1 MLQVKIV
8 PVTAF
13 AQNCSLVWDSET
25 KEAVLIDAGGDAA
38 VLKKEVEALGLK
50 VKALWLTHGHLDHA
64 GAVGE
69 LAKEWSVPVVGPH
82 KEDQFWLDMIQE
94 VSARYGFPIPQPVK
108 VDQWLEG
115 GEVLKLGED
124 EFEVRFAPGHTPGH
138 VMFYNKN
145 HGLLWTGDVLFKGSI
160 GRTDFPRGNHE
171 QLIESIQREC
181 FSLPDQTQFISG
193 HGPMSTIGY
202 EKNLTRLS
210 QVKRVNPH
218 NHLHADYPCFVEEH
232 LG

>member
-13 AQNCSLVWDSET
+13 QQNCSNLWDSET
-25 KEAVLIDAGGDAA
+25 KDAILIDAGGDAA
-38 VLKKEVEALGLK
+38 VLKKEIEALGLH

-69 LAKEWSVPVVGPH
+69 LVDTWKVPVIGPH

-94 VSARYGFPIPQPVK
+94 VSERYGFPIPQPVK

-138 VMFYNKN
+138 VMFYNAK

-160 GRTDFPRGNHE
+160 GRTDFPKGNHQ
-171 QLIESIQREC
+171 QLLDSIQREC
-181 FSLPDQTQFISG
+181 FSLPDDTQFISG

-202 EKNLTRLS
+202 EK
-210 QVKRVNPH
+210 QFNP
-218 NHLHADYPCFVEEH
+218 FVASKA
-232 LG
+232 G

>member
-50 VKALWLTHGHLDHA
+50 AKALWLTHGHLDHA

-69 LAKEWSVPVVGPH
+69 LAKEWSVPVIGPH

-138 VMFYNKN
+138 VVFYNKN

-160 GRTDFPRGNHE
+160 GKLSLGSKPCCFCIAKNFSRVRSIAYNVCCGCCPLKSKACLPLPAPISTQIGVFSIGVKSRGAC
-171 QLIESIQREC
+171 IRC
-181 FSLPDQTQFISG
+181 
-193 HGPMSTIGY
+193 
-202 EKNLTRLS
+202 
-210 QVKRVNPH
+210 
-218 NHLHADYPCFVEEH
+218 A
-232 LG
+232 

>member
-13 AQNCSLVWDSET
+13 QQNCSILWDSDT

-38 VLKKEVEALGLK
+38 ILKKEVEDLGLK

-69 LAKEWSVPVVGPH
+69 LAETWKIPVIGPH
-82 KEDQFWLDMIQE
+82 KEDQFWLDMIQD
-94 VSARYGFPIPQPVK
+94 VSARYGFPIPQPIN

-115 GEVLKLGED
+115 GEVLKLGDD

-138 VMFYNKN
+138 VMFYNAK
-145 HGLLWTGDVLFKGSI
+145 HGVLWTGDVLFKGSI
-160 GRTDFPRGNHE
+160 GRTDFPRGNHQ
-171 QLIESIQREC
+171 QLLDSIQREC
-181 FSLPDQTQFISG
+181 FSLPDDTQFISG
-193 HGPMSTIGY
+193 HGPISTIGF
-202 EKNLTRLS
+202 EK
-210 QVKRVNPH
+210 QHNP
-218 NHLHADYPCFVEEH
+218 FVA
-232 LG
+232 GQAG